1 MVPMGYW
8 TNSKIH
14 ALLTWAPSA
23 TANHVPEPVDEPL
36 DEVIEEFFTTSSMY
50 TEAVYE
56 KPNLVVI
63 VQHDGQHLTPKQQAQ
78 LLQVL
83 AANDRV
89 FQGCR
94 GEYTG
99 GEVRITLKEDAI
111 PFRAKPYPVH
121 LNNRE
126 IIKLLC
132 GKESRRSKGLPRIT

>member
-63 VQHDGQHLTPKQQAQ
+63 VRRDGQHLTPKQQAQ

-83 AANDRV
+83 AANDM
-89 FQGCR
+89 
-94 GEYTG
+94 YS
-99 GEVRITLKEDAI
+99 KDAAEST
-111 PFRAKPYPVH
+111 PEEKSESH
-121 LNNRE
+121 
-126 IIKLLC
+126 
-132 GKESRRSKGLPRIT
+132 SRRMQFHSAPSHIRFI